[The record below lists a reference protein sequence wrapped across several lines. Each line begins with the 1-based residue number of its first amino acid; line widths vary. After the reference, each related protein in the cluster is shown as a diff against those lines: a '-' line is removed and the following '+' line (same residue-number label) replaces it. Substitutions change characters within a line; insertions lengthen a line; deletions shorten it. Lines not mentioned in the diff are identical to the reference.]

1 MTKFTKEQAIAIT
14 GFTGK
19 LACNF
24 SDFHADVEKRMGH
37 PVWTH
42 QFGDKNFAR
51 KVEEL
56 YRKDFLEM
64 VGDIK

>member
-1 MTKFTKEQAIAIT
+1 MKKLTKEQAIVIT

-19 LACNF
+19 LACSF
-24 SDFHADVEKRMGH
+24 SVFHEDVEKRMGG

-42 QFGDKNFAR
+42 QFGDKDFAE
-51 KVEEL
+51 KVAEL
-56 YRKDFLEM
+56 YREDFLSM